1 MPHETEMKFK
11 VDRLSLVARRLGML
25 GARRLY
31 TVLQED
37 CYFDTPRRRL
47 LRRGCGLRLRT
58 QRLLRAGRGRLDVRP
73 ELTYKG
79 PARRGCRA
87 KLRPEHQ
94 THIDDASA
102 VATVLEACGLK
113 PMLHLQKRRASYRLD
128 RCIVELDELP
138 VLGCFVEIEGSSEK
152 SIERAR
158 RALHLAGPPI
168 RSHYVRLLQ
177 ACCGRAG
184 RRCREVTF
192 RTCLRCVDRPR

>member
-11 VDRLSLVARRLGML
+11 VDRLSSVARRLAAL

-37 CYFDTPRRRL
+37 CYFDSPRRRL
-47 LRRGCGLRLRT
+47 LRSGCGLRLRT
-58 QRLLRAGRGRLDVRP
+58 QRLLRTGCGRLDVRP

-87 KLRPEHQ
+87 KLRPEYQ

-102 VATVLEACGLK
+102 VATVLEACGLR
-113 PMLHLQKRRASYRLD
+113 PMLHLQKRRASYRLN
-128 RCIVELDELP
+128 RCTVELDELP
-138 VLGCFVEIEGSSEK
+138 VLGCFVEIEGPGEA
-152 SIERAR
+152 SIERAC

-177 ACCGRAG
+177 ARCGRAG
-184 RRCREVTF
+184 RQCREVTF
-192 RTCLRCVDRPR
+192 RTCRHCANRPR